1 MVHFCYFKNHLGI
14 ETVSCRLLQ
23 WMLRMDANSN
33 LKKLGQPFQASIY
46 KTKELVKLPQD
57 CRVHHQHGRCIIV
70 LGHQYGRLDVM

>member
-1 MVHFCYFKNHLGI
+1 MVHFCYLKNHLGI

-23 WMLRMDANSN
+23 WLLRMDVNSN

-46 KTKELVKLPQD
+46 KTRVKLPQD
-57 CRVHHQHGRCIIV
+57 CRVHRQHGRRIIV